1 MLIISST
8 SWAPTTLCFAIFFVG
23 KKKKKKKN
31 QPWKLLVC
39 IVKCAF
45 QAKKSHII
53 KIKKTLVPLYVRE
66 L

>member
-8 SWAPTTLCFAIFFVG
+8 SWAPTTLCFAIFLWE
-23 KKKKKKKN
+23 KKKKKKN

-39 IVKCAF
+39 IVKCAS
-45 QAKKSHII
+45 QAKKCHII